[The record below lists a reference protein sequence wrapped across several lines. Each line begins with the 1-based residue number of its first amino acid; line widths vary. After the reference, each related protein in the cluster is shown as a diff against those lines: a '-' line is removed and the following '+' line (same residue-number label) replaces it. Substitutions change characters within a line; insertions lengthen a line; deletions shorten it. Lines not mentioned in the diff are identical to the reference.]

1 MRIDIINGRVACIGA
16 EKNSSFMGA
25 ADKYFFWEEYNG
37 ARYARLAPVVKEY
50 DSAVAARRDAFTL
63 NAILMYANRYL
74 VDVSEGVFTYAEHLK
89 ETVAG
94 LEEKERREWKEK
106 EEEKRRKSLSDSL
119 KRNGCGKCENLR
131 RVGEDA
137 FFCGVVGKELDT
149 KNVPTYDY
157 ETQMMYLINI
167 VAFPCEGCP
176 KI

>member
-1 MRIDIINGRVACIGA
+1 MKMILVYASR
-16 EKNSSFMGA
+16 
-25 ADKYFFWEEYNG
+25 YF
-37 ARYARLAPVVKEY
+37 
-50 DSAVAARRDAFTL
+50 
-63 NAILMYANRYL
+63 
-74 VDVSEGVFTYAEHLK
+74 VDVSESVFTYAEHLK